1 MDFYDHTGFEEIQSY
16 YKGDSDKAVRKGI
29 SSVTEK
35 EIWQLIWS
43 ADRDQVY
50 QKLYATM
57 GQRFDASLFHESVS
71 DIDDRL
77 GENLETFYEQA
88 YQNRA
93 LWKME
98 LRKNSLS
105 NWRKKCMI
113 INGNRRH

>member
-57 GQRFDASLFHESVS
+57 GQKFDASLFHESVS

-77 GENLETFYEQA
+77 GEDPEAFHDRTYQKRIAREMERRKEQPV
-88 YQNRA
+88 R
-93 LWKME
+93 L
-98 LRKNSLS
+98 
-105 NWRKKCMI
+105 KKKVH
-113 INGNRRH
+113 NHER